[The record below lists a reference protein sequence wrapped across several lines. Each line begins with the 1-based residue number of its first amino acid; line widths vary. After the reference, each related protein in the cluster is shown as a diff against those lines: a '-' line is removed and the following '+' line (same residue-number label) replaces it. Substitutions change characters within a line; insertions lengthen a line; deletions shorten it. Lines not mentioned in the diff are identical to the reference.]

1 MALNLVF
8 WEWKLAHMVDQRLDN
23 IILKPKLCQ
32 AEVLNL
38 LVGGEDVTNFLNAGS
53 TETLV

>member
-38 LVGGEDVTNFLNAGS
+38 LVGGEDVTNLLNAGS